1 MGRRPKYAN
10 LEEAYRG
17 KNARRR
23 ERRANAS
30 TMDNSGTAATT
41 QFRVSIKESFNSRST
56 MELRYKGK
64 VSMNTEGINNQ
75 DEQYVIATYSHSKG
89 SFISHV
95 SDYRTKEDCAE
106 TSVRGMHEC
115 VKGMNVESTVL
126 ASTSKSSVANYS
138 RDTCSIPIITDS
150 NVLSMPPDKTYQ
162 LAQQDATRQRR
173 RKRLAMDPLRI
184 IATEP
189 DILPD
194 IPDCQHV
201 KQRNFI

>member
-56 MELRYKGK
+56 MELRYK
-64 VSMNTEGINNQ
+64 
-75 DEQYVIATYSHSKG
+75 
-89 SFISHV
+89 
-95 SDYRTKEDCAE
+95 
-106 TSVRGMHEC
+106 
-115 VKGMNVESTVL
+115 
-126 ASTSKSSVANYS
+126 
-138 RDTCSIPIITDS
+138 
-150 NVLSMPPDKTYQ
+150 DKTYQ